1 MRGLAEWKF
10 KDEFGFPFE
19 KDPSKYS
26 LKDAIPNSEI
36 FNVGQLCSID
46 AKSNIDQFFDVVL
59 LR

>member
-1 MRGLAEWKF
+1 MRALAEWRF
-10 KDEFGFPFE
+10 KDQLGFAFE

-26 LKDAIPNSEI
+26 FKDAIPNAEI

-46 AKSNIDQFFDVVL
+46 AKSDIDKFFDVVL